1 MIETFRGNVLEASQ
15 QLGWRSPGVTPAIIV
30 SRGASYLAI
39 QNVITTVAQVVA
51 FAILARIIT
60 PEQMG
65 ILAVL
70 SLVTAFCQ
78 ALDGAAFQQ
87 AATKFIGELHPNQNA
102 AISAI
107 FYQTIRVSIFFSV
120 PLAVVV
126 FLLSPTLASALLGA
140 GADAY
145 LFRFLALDI
154 LIFAGALPVA
164 IGTLFGLQRFRAA
177 STIGV
182 AGVLLRQCLIIVLII
197 LLHDFVGLVIAW
209 VLSDL
214 ATFAAYLVYIFRVV
228 GWPSGVFSVRKL
240 LGFSWPLNIGSVL
253 NFGYS
258 WFDRALLVAFVPLAA
273 LGVYNAMLFAFSAL
287 AGISVSISN
296 ALLPVFS
303 NMSSRGDGFESGRKA
318 TRLASR
324 YASLTIVPLTFGL
337 LAVAKPA
344 LTVFVGEAYVG
355 GTLPL
360 MILCLAFGLT
370 AFSVGVT
377 PMLVAISGTRMSMV
391 ATAASVLVGLASAYF
406 LLPIWGIVGTSVARG
421 LAMVASAGFVLLV
434 LDRRK
439 AMGLDVEAIWK
450 SLVAGIVMSVVLFGA
465 QMILYSRLLL
475 PVYVVLGGI
484 TYLAVLRLLKTVRK
498 DDLDLVSRYLGSR
511 LGFARKLLAMM
522 VVSDQ

>member
-1 MIETFRGNVLEASQ
+1 MEAYSRCRALVQSMIETFRGNVLEASQ
-15 QLGWRSPGVTPAIIV
+15 QLGWRSPGATPAIIV

-370 AFSVGVT
+370 AFSVG
-377 PMLVAISGTRMSMV
+377 
-391 ATAASVLVGLASAYF
+391 
-406 LLPIWGIVGTSVARG
+406 
-421 LAMVASAGFVLLV
+421 
-434 LDRRK
+434 
-439 AMGLDVEAIWK
+439 
-450 SLVAGIVMSVVLFGA
+450 
-465 QMILYSRLLL
+465 
-475 PVYVVLGGI
+475 
-484 TYLAVLRLLKTVRK
+484 
-498 DDLDLVSRYLGSR
+498 
-511 LGFARKLLAMM
+511 
-522 VVSDQ
+522 

>member
-1 MIETFRGNVLEASQ
+1 MTGASRGNGLEASQ
-15 QLGWRSPGVTPAIIV
+15 QSRWRLPGASPAIIV

-60 PEQMG
+60 VEEMG

-87 AATKFIGELHPNQNA
+87 AATKFIGELHPNKKA
-102 AISAI
+102 TISAI
-107 FYQTIRVSIFFSV
+107 FYQSARVSILFSL
-120 PLAVVV
+120 PLALVV
-126 FLLSPTLASALLGA
+126 FLLSPTLSSALVGTA
-140 GADAY
+140 TDAY

-154 LIFAGALPVA
+154 LVFAGVLPVA
-164 IGTLFGLQRFRAA
+164 IGTLYGLQRFRAA

-182 AGVLLRQCLIIVLII
+182 VGVLLRQCLIIILII
-197 LLHDFVGLVIAW
+197 FLHDFVGLVIAW

-253 NFGYS
+253 SFGYS

-287 AGISVSISN
+287 SGISVSISN
-296 ALLPVFS
+296 AVLPVFS
-303 NMSSRGDGFESGRKA
+303 NMSGRGDGLESGRKA

-324 YASLTIVPLTFGL
+324 YASLTVVPLAFGL

-377 PMLVAISGTRMSMV
+377 PMLIAISGTRMSMV
-391 ATAASVLVGLASAYF
+391 ATAASVFVGLASAYF
-406 LLPIWGIVGTSVARG
+406 LLPLWGIVGTSVARG
-421 LAMVASAGFVLLV
+421 LAIVAGAGFVLLV
-434 LDRRK
+434 LHRRK
-439 AMGLDVEAIWK
+439 AMRLDVEAIWK
-450 SLVAGIVMSVVLFGA
+450 SLAAGVVMEAVLFGA

-484 TYLAVLRLLKTVRK
+484 TYLVALRLLKIVRR
-498 DDLDLVSRYLGSR
+498 DDVDLIARFLGPR
-511 LGFARKLLAMM
+511 LNFACKLLDAI
-522 VVSDQ
+522 VVSA

>member
-1 MIETFRGNVLEASQ
+1 MTETSRGNVLEVSQ
-15 QLGWRSPGVTPAIIV
+15 QSGERSSGSTPAIIV

-39 QNVITTVAQVVA
+39 QNVVTTVAQVVA

-60 PEQMG
+60 TEQMG

-87 AATKFIGELHPNQNA
+87 AATKFIGELHPNKKA

-107 FYQTIRVSIFFSV
+107 FYQSIRVSIFFSV
-120 PLAVVV
+120 PLVVVV
-126 FLLSPTLASALLGA
+126 FLLSPTLASTLLGA
-140 GADAY
+140 ATDAY
-145 LFRFLALDI
+145 FFRFLALDI
-154 LIFAGALPVA
+154 LVYAGALPVA
-164 IGTLFGLQRFRAA
+164 IGALYGLQRFRAA

-182 AGVLLRQCLIIVLII
+182 VGVLLRQCLIIILII

-214 ATFAAYLVYIFRVV
+214 ATFAAYLVYILRVV

-253 NFGYS
+253 GFGYG
-258 WFDRALLVAFVPLAA
+258 WFDRALLVAFVSLAS

-287 AGISVSISN
+287 AGVSVSMSS
-296 ALLPVFS
+296 ALLPAFS
-303 NMSSRGDGFESGRKA
+303 NMSGRGDGLESGRKA

-324 YASLTIVPLTFGL
+324 YASLTIVPLAFGL

-344 LTVFVGEAYVG
+344 LTVFVGEAYAG

-377 PMLVAISGTRMSMV
+377 PMLLAISETRMSMV
-391 ATAASVLVGLASAYF
+391 VTAASVLIGLASAYF
-406 LLPIWGIVGTSVARG
+406 LLPIWGIVGASIARG
-421 LAMVASAGFVLLV
+421 LAMVGSTGLVLLV

-439 AMGLDVEAIWK
+439 AMGLDVETIWK
-450 SLVAGIVMSVVLFGA
+450 SLVAGIVMSIVLFGA
-465 QMILYSRLLL
+465 QIIMYSRLLL
-475 PVYVVLGGI
+475 PVYVVLGAI
-484 TYLAVLRLLKTVRK
+484 TYLVALRLLKTVRK
-498 DDLDLVSRYLGSR
+498 DDVDLLARYLGPR
-511 LGFARKLLAMM
+511 LNFASKLLDAI
-522 VVSDQ
+522 VVSG